1 MSHPLRVT
9 IHTSGRAK
17 SYSFMYFRMCA
28 NSLIRYR
35 VLADCLNTIHEL
47 DPKYELI
54 FEQVEEMAVNP
65 VIYAGMCLEAT
76 LYDLYACLFGED
88 FVAHTDKLDPVGKFF
103 NLAMLV
109 DKREPDKSSTTYQ
122 HIQAL
127 ITARNKLVHHK
138 SQAMQNEQL
147 LQIMAQADK
156 DHQKHIRGITASF
169 RALVLLSLYFDGNIF
184 EELRILPSFKKTE
197 YWQSVVPYELHSDVE
212 WCIQAS
218 KEEKT
223 RSTCQSLPS

>member
-1 MSHPLRVT
+1 
-9 IHTSGRAK
+9 
-17 SYSFMYFRMCA
+17 MYFRMCA
-28 NSLIRYR
+28 NSLVRYR
-35 VLADCLNTIHEL
+35 ALANSLNTIHEL

-54 FEQVEEMAVNP
+54 FEQVEEAAVDP

-76 LYDLYACLFGED
+76 LYDLSACLFGEE
-88 FVAHTDKLDPVGKFF
+88 FISHTDRLDPAGKFF

-109 DKREPDKSSTTYQ
+109 DKREPDRSSATYQ
-122 HIQAL
+122 YIQEL

-138 SQAMQNEQL
+138 SQAMHDDQL
-147 LQIMAQADK
+147 LQIMAQSDK

-184 EELRILPSFKKTE
+184 EELKIIPSFKKTE
-197 YWQSVVPYELHSDVE
+197 YWESLVPHELHNDVA

-218 KEEKT
+218 KAERE
-223 RSTCQSLPS
+223 RSNDQPPAI